1 MAGRGEERRERVV
14 ALGRAITQLR
24 AEREMSAG
32 QLGERAGLARAYVEA
47 VEAADFSITCLVLWR
62 IADGL
67 GVPAHEL
74 VQLAH
79 ELPPD
84 EDEAGAGSGR

>member
-1 MAGRGEERRERVV
+1 MSSPKDVLRARVV
-14 ALGRAITQLR
+14 ALGRAIEQVRVERGLSLAQL
-24 AEREMSAG
+24 AG
-32 QLGERAGLARAYVEA
+32 MAPAYVEA
-47 VEAADFSITCLVLWR
+47 VEAADFSITYVVLWR

-79 ELPPD
+79 EFPAD
-84 EDEAGAGSGR
+84 EDETGGEG

>member
-1 MAGRGEERRERVV
+1 MSSPREVLRARVV
-14 ALGRAITQLR
+14 ALGRAIEQVRVERGLSVAQL
-24 AEREMSAG
+24 ADAVGMAP
-32 QLGERAGLARAYVEA
+32 AYVEA
-47 VEAADFSITCLVLWR
+47 VEAADFSITYIVLWR

-79 ELPPD
+79 ELPTDD
-84 EDEAGAGSGR
+84 EHAGAGE

>member
-1 MAGRGEERRERVV
+1 MSSPGKERRARVV
-14 ALGRAITQLR
+14 ALGRAIARLR
-24 AEREMSAG
+24 VEGGMSVG
-32 QLGERAGLARAYVEA
+32 QLAESVGMAPAYVEA
-47 VEAADFSITCLVLWR
+47 VEAADFSITYVVLWR

-79 ELPPD
+79 ELPAE
-84 EDEAGAGSGR
+84 EDGAGSGR